1 MKLFQIA
8 SITLATAKNLE
19 RASQLA
25 NLPVMD
31 PEDASY
37 TMKTKALLSMI
48 GIDIETDAYFDDD
61 GPVSYQIILKKLTEK
76 TNSGPTR
83 DIALRK
89 W

>member
-61 GPVSYQIILKKLTEK
+61 GPVSYQIIIFKK
-76 TNSGPTR
+76 N
-83 DIALRK
+83 
-89 W
+89 